1 MVPAQKRAGV
11 GSDLPSGKRVATVRA
26 IALGS
31 ELPMVSSML
40 GSVELYVGQR
50 VAHWWTDRRGEVIK
64 WYNEGQKAGKMWILF
79 DDGEVELRWI
89 NAFASSITKRILS
102 WETRS
107 EYEANA
113 EANMK
118 MKENMK
124 TLMLNLNS
132 CMPHAELGD
141 PHGDMETL
149 MLNLDRSIY
158 DGDEEADEAEDLS

>member
-1 MVPAQKRAGV
+1 
-11 GSDLPSGKRVATVRA
+11 
-26 IALGS
+26 
-31 ELPMVSSML
+31 
-40 GSVELYVGQR
+40 
-50 VAHWWTDRRGEVIK
+50 
-64 WYNEGQKAGKMWILF
+64 MWILF

-132 CMPHAELGD
+132 CMPLADAEANMKMKENMKTLMLNLNSCMPHAELGD